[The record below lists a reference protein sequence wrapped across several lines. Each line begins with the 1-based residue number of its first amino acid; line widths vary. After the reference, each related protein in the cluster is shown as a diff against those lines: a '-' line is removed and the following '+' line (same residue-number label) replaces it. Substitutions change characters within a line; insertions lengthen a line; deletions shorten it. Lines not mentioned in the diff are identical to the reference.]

1 MGATAPDP
9 PPPSEEVSLR
19 VESGGDAAPS
29 ALVAD
34 GDADRR
40 AALVAMLSQAGL
52 KVSQAAD
59 GRAVLAEAP
68 GSDVLILE
76 AGLPGMG
83 GLQVTSALRAARATA
98 GVSILAWSADGAAGD
113 STAAIE
119 ALQAGA
125 DAFLADPVPSELLV
139 ATVRSLARRGA
150 AARAAASVRARL
162 TAGIDAVPIGVLLLD
177 THLRVIGANRQLK
190 RTGLLL
196 PYPERRSVAHAMPG
210 VAGVHVQ
217 RIAERVR
224 DTGDEHVHRF
234 VTDGRERPVHWQ
246 LRAHTVKESTA
257 GVSGI
262 GITLEDVSEL
272 ERTVAQLRVNEHR
285 WRAVFDSDRIG
296 VCLRDAEHRVIECN
310 EAYAL
315 MYDAPSA
322 AALIGTDLSA
332 VFAPEDAVSA
342 SAGFRTRWAA
352 APASDLHVDRD
363 YTLLSGRTVST
374 HATFSIVRDAAGVA
388 LYQLAMIENR
398 TEEKRLAEELALTRR
413 IEAIGRLAGGVAHD
427 VNNML
432 AVIIGY
438 TEIVAERLGDA
449 HELAPEL
456 GEVRRAAEHSQALAR
471 DLLAFGRRQVLER
484 QPLVPGEIVSD
495 LRMLLRHTMTESIAL
510 VIDDDSTG
518 AVVVGDRA
526 QLETVIVNL
535 AANARDAMP
544 EGGQLAI
551 RVSVAPP
558 SAVAPDGQVT
568 IAVNDTGH
576 GMPEDVR
583 ENIFEPFFTTKEL
596 GFGTGLGLATVAG
609 IVDQM
614 GGRITA
620 DSSPGE
626 GSTFVVSLPRDRTSE
641 GSEPDAERERDAD
654 DHDGAGRTILVVEDD
669 AQVRGLVERL
679 LARDGYAVISAAT
692 ATDALALLREP
703 GGEVDLLFTDMILP
717 DIHGGELARLAL
729 ELRPQLRVVYTSG
742 YAGDAVVRD
751 GMPPG
756 EGFLAKPYAP
766 DDLSRAIS
774 EAFDAPRD

>member
-1 MGATAPDP
+1 MTSAD
-9 PPPSEEVSLR
+9 
-19 VESGGDAAPS
+19 DAAPS

-40 AALVAMLSQAGL
+40 AALVGMLSQAGL

-59 GRAVLAEAP
+59 GRAALAGAP
-68 GSDVLILE
+68 RSDVLILE
-76 AGLPGMG
+76 TGLPDMG

-98 GVSILAWSADGAAGD
+98 GVSILAWSAGGAAGD

-125 DAFLADPVPSELLV
+125 DAFLADPVPPELLV
-139 ATVRSLARRGA
+139 ATVRSLARRGG
-150 AARAAASVRARL
+150 AARAAARARARL

-177 THLRVIGANRQLK
+177 AHLRVIGANRQLK

-210 VAGVHVQ
+210 AAGVHVQ
-217 RIAERVR
+217 GIAERVR

-234 VTDGRERPVHWQ
+234 VTDGREHPVHWQ
-246 LRAHTVKESTA
+246 VRAHVVKESTA

-272 ERTVAQLRVNEHR
+272 ERTVAQLRVNQQR

-310 EAYAL
+310 EAYAR
-315 MYDAPSA
+315 MYDATSA

-363 YTLLSGRTVST
+363 YTLLSGRTVSI

-438 TEIVAERLGDA
+438 NEIVAERLGDA

-484 QPLVPGEIVSD
+484 RPLVPGEIVSD
-495 LRMLLRHTMTESIAL
+495 LRMLLRHTMSESIAL

-544 EGGQLAI
+544 EGGRLAI

-568 IAVNDTGH
+568 IEVSDTGH

-620 DSSPGE
+620 DSSPGQ
-626 GSTFVVSLPRDRTSE
+626 GSTFVVSLPQDRTSG
-641 GSEPDAERERDAD
+641 GSEPDAQSERDAD
-654 DHDGAGRTILVVEDD
+654 DRDGAGRTILVVEDE

-679 LARDGYAVISAAT
+679 LDRDGYAVISAAT

-703 GGEVDLLFTDMILP
+703 SGKVDLLFTDMILP

-742 YAGDAVVRD
+742 YAGDEVVRD

-766 DDLSRAIS
+766 DDLSRAIN
-774 EAFDAPRD
+774 EAFDAPGA